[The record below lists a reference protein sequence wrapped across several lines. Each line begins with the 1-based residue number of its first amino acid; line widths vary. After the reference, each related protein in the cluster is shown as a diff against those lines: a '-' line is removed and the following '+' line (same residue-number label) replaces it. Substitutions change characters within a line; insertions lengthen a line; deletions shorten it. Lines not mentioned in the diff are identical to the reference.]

1 MKKLEKEFWTGVTD
15 KSKGSEVQRMVAVLG
30 YSYQSSLTGALD
42 VQKELM
48 KSMLEGEPTCK
59 HIFLFCHT
67 LQFRQ
72 EKKSGFNHTRDH
84 HTSLEMS

>member
-1 MKKLEKEFWTGVTD
+1 MLQFSFLPTQDQLAFQHWVGVEQMKKLEKEFWTDVTD

-48 KSMLEGEPTCK
+48 KSMLEGGTY
-59 HIFLFCHT
+59 L
-67 LQFRQ
+67 
-72 EKKSGFNHTRDH
+72 
-84 HTSLEMS
+84 